1 MNGYK
6 WLDNAHRQ
14 HNTQQQKL
22 RFSTDSAPALN
33 ILTVMSEHVVKTNVN
48 FMV

>member
-1 MNGYK
+1 MNECK
-6 WLDNAHRQ
+6 WHDKEHRQ

-33 ILTVMSEHVVKTNVN
+33 VFTVMFKQLIT
-48 FMV
+48 